1 MPSAVPAPLACVAEL
16 LRCPTCLKPLAPA
29 QGALTCEHRHTYDV
43 ARQGYVALLPS
54 GSRQP
59 IGDDA
64 EMTAARAAI
73 QAAGHVEPLTT
84 ALAETARAFG
94 PPGTSVILDAGA
106 GTAHHLAGV
115 LASLPGTL
123 GVAVDASRAAS
134 RRAARAHDRI
144 AGVRGNIWREIPL
157 CDATVDVA
165 MSVFA
170 PRNANEFARVVRPG
184 GAVIVAT
191 PSAEHLHELA
201 TLHTVTVDPAKS
213 MRLRRLF
220 SAWSVADQVRRIS
233 WIVRLTHQDVVRML
247 AMAPMGRHLRSD
259 VQGRVAALTE
269 PVHVT
274 AAVELRTFRRPEHLL
289 R

>member
-1 MPSAVPAPLACVAEL
+1 
-16 LRCPTCLKPLAPA
+16 
-29 QGALTCEHRHTYDV
+29 
-43 ARQGYVALLPS
+43 
-54 GSRQP
+54 
-59 IGDDA
+59 
-64 EMTAARAAI
+64 
-73 QAAGHVEPLTT
+73 
-84 ALAETARAFG
+84 
-94 PPGTSVILDAGA
+94 
-106 GTAHHLAGV
+106 
-115 LASLPGTL
+115 
-123 GVAVDASRAAS
+123 
-134 RRAARAHDRI
+134 
-144 AGVRGNIWREIPL
+144 
-157 CDATVDVA
+157 